1 MLTCVQIQF
10 KDSSREIEQQVN
22 PYPPNVTF
30 LYLLKTSEK
39 GYRNVT
45 LREYGLNNMNLKLQ
59 IRRVT

>member
-45 LREYGLNNMNLKLQ
+45 LGEYGLNNMSLKL
-59 IRRVT
+59 